1 MVYKTKKNTASY
13 FVKHLRVYNLML
25 VHIINFISVVNDLQ
39 QKIEIS
45 VYLNFVFPL
54 KYIEMRKWEWER
66 EG

>member
-45 VYLNFVFPL
+45 VYLNFVFLL

>member
-1 MVYKTKKNTASY
+1 
-13 FVKHLRVYNLML
+13 ML

-45 VYLNFVFPL
+45 VYLNFVFLL

>member
-1 MVYKTKKNTASY
+1 MVYETKKNTASY

-45 VYLNFVFPL
+45 VYLNFVFLL